1 MAVCFTHLMNKARVD
16 IIAGALLC
24 VFGVAVY
31 FAAPLTVGE
40 YNEVG
45 LTPSSFPST
54 LSALIAVLSAVL
66 CWNGWRNR
74 AREKANES
82 ANEEKDEA
90 SSTPH
95 IIAAIVVMGLY
106 IVGMPLFGYLLA
118 TGAALLAL
126 SVIYGNRRWLGLF
139 IVATT
144 TPPVLFFFLQEVMII
159 LLPEASLF

>member
-1 MAVCFTHLMNKARVD
+1 MARVD

-24 VFGVAVY
+24 VFGIVIY

-45 LTPSSFPST
+45 LTPWSFPS
-54 LSALIAVLSAVL
+54 ALAAAIAVLSALL
-66 CWNGWRNR
+66 CFNGWRNR
-74 AREKANES
+74 NRENSTEKAEEEGSRS
-82 ANEEKDEA
+82 A
-90 SSTPH
+90 STPH

-106 IVGMPLFGYLLA
+106 IIGMPLV
-118 TGAALLAL
+118 L

-139 IVATT
+139 IVAAVS
-144 TPPVLFFFLQEVMII
+144 PPVLFFFFQEVMII

>member
-1 MAVCFTHLMNKARVD
+1 MAVCFTYLMNMARAD

-54 LSALIAVLSAVL
+54 LSAIIALLSAVL

-74 AREKANES
+74 ADAN
-82 ANEEKDEA
+82 ADKNADKEEDEA
-90 SSTPH
+90 TSTRH
-95 IIAAIVVMGLY
+95 ICAAIVVMALY
-106 IVGMPLFGYLLA
+106 IVGMPLLGYLFA
-118 TGAALLAL
+118 TGVALFAL
-126 SVIYGNRRWLGLF
+126 SVIFGNRRWLGLF
-139 IVATT
+139 IVAAV
-144 TPPVLFFFLQEVMII
+144 TPPALYFFFQEVMII

>member
-1 MAVCFTHLMNKARVD
+1 MNMARVD

-24 VFGVAVY
+24 VFGIVIY

-45 LTPSSFPST
+45 LTPWRFPS
-54 LSALIAVLSAVL
+54 ALAAAIAVLSALL
-66 CWNGWRNR
+66 CFNGWRNR
-74 AREKANES
+74 NRENSTEKAEEEGSRS
-82 ANEEKDEA
+82 A
-90 SSTPH
+90 STPH

-106 IVGMPLFGYLLA
+106 IIGMPLFGYLLA
-118 TGAALLAL
+118 TAATLLVL

-139 IVATT
+139 IVAAVS
-144 TPPVLFFFLQEVMII
+144 PPVLFFFFQEVMII